1 MSPRHFPY
9 ALAGCFVFCVGVAVN
24 VMVFQTSSMTGS
36 MVTTTP
42 GKNAA
47 EQAQEAEL
55 AHAQK
60 PDFVQVRVAG
70 FKPNP
75 AQFDALA
82 QQPEGGPE
90 TIRAVQRELL
100 ERGYGPVGVDG
111 RLSLVLR
118 AAVMAFENDHDLPLT
133 GEVTDALLKEILLGS
148 VTAGVPARPATG
160 RVQSARA
167 EQLLQ
172 SVRQALA
179 TLNYNPGKGRADGRV
194 GEETERAIRQF
205 ELDQGLVPKGRVS
218 SEVVSRLGRFL
229 GNSKLGLQP

>member
-1 MSPRHFPY
+1 MSPQHFPY

-24 VMVFQTSSMTGS
+24 VMVFQTSSLTGS
-36 MVTTTP
+36 IVTTMP
-42 GKNAA
+42 GKSAA
-47 EQAQEAEL
+47 EPDL
-55 AHAQK
+55 A
-60 PDFVQVRVAG
+60 PVRVAG

-75 AQFDALA
+75 AQFEAPA
-82 QQPEGGPE
+82 QPPEAGPE

-100 ERGYGPVGVDG
+100 ERGYGPIGVDG
-111 RLSLVLR
+111 HLGIVLR
-118 AAVMAFENDHDLPLT
+118 AAVMAFESDHGLPLT

-148 VTAGVPARPATG
+148 VAASVPARPATG

-194 GEETERAIRQF
+194 GEEMERAIRQF
-205 ELDQGLVPKGRVS
+205 ELDQGFVPKGRVS
-218 SEVVSRLGRFL
+218 SEVVTRLGRIP